1 MKNTYVIICGIFI
14 LAASPLQTG
23 CASKA
28 VPRIEARY
36 YGQCVQPLTR
46 MLEADNRVAQATI
59 RSALGGAFAG
69 AVIGLF
75 TTAANPSALPLGIG
89 IGAAAGAAVGA
100 GVGYSFAVL
109 DRISDE
115 NIRFASIRITANQD
129 LSKANRLQLYSYESM
144 ICYMRAFE
152 DLQTS
157 YRQGA
162 MDKESYRTRFREI
175 YAAMRELG
183 RIIGK
188 MDAELARTET
198 EFNALFDR
206 PTAALEARTSSVVS
220 RSVKRS
226 NMSRPQPRSRQ
237 PLSVTLIAQQNRVR
251 QAQKINDADLTSM
264 LRECSGKISPPKQ
277 NVGNIRSTYGSGYT
291 ETRLDVETLRT
302 AHRELL
308 EIMNDAALHSGVDT
322 V

>member
-1 MKNTYVIICGIFI
+1 M
-14 LAASPLQTG
+14 G
-23 CASKA
+23 CASKPL
-28 VPRIEARY
+28 PRIEAQY
-36 YGQCVQPLTR
+36 YAQCVQPLVR
-46 MLEADNRVAQATI
+46 MQEADNRVAQATI

-129 LSKANRLQLYSYESM
+129 LSKANRLQLYSYESLL
-144 ICYMRAFE
+144 CYMREFE
-152 DLQTS
+152 SLQTS
-157 YRQGA
+157 YQQGTL
-162 MDKESYRTRFREI
+162 DKETYQARFREI

-188 MDAELARTET
+188 MDAELARTEK
-198 EFNALFDR
+198 EFNDLFSR
-206 PTAALEARTSSVVS
+206 PTVTAEAPAPAVVS
-220 RSVKRS
+220 PPAKAKKPRA
-226 NMSRPQPRSRQ
+226 SRTQSRSRQ
-237 PLSVTLIAQQNRVR
+237 QLSATLLVQQERVQ
-251 QAQKINDADLTSM
+251 QAQKINDTDLTAM
-264 LRECSGKISPPKQ
+264 LQECSGKVSPPKQ
-277 NVGNIRSTYGSGYT
+277 NPVAIQTSYGNSYA
-291 ETRLDVETLRT
+291 ETRIDVDTLRT
-302 AHRELL
+302 THQELL
-308 EIMNDAALHSGVDT
+308 EIMNDAALQSGIDV